1 MQANSNHIYMIKN
14 EIGAERVLFLL
25 LGRFNTRFIT
35 ILGGG
40 GLVAAKVYKNG
51 CHVVAARSISA

>member
-1 MQANSNHIYMIKN
+1 MIKN

-25 LGRFNTRFIT
+25 LGRFNTHFIT

-40 GLVAAKVYKNG
+40 GFVAAKVYENG